1 MKACI
6 IYNQGL
12 GKDYVLYQVVQ
23 DFIDQGK
30 VLGIDLIPKSNE
42 DFITY
47 QDQEGLQ
54 VLGLDFDPAFIL
66 FYDKDLVLAR
76 ALENSDYRLFN
87 PLEAIALCDDKIK
100 SYQALEGLPLPR
112 TIYGPKR
119 YHPYENPD
127 FAQRVLSI
135 LGPKVIVKESTGSF
149 GQQVH
154 LAQGLD
160 QLVPL
165 LKNLSCRSYLIQEY
179 IEESMG
185 RDLRVVLVGDQVLG
199 GMERSNQGDFRA
211 NIALGGQGRAVSLSP
226 EEIVL
231 AKACHRRLGLFFS
244 GVDLLYSKE
253 GPLVCE
259 VNSNLSYLGFSKA
272 TGLPVGKIILK
283 AILKEIKKPL

>member
-6 IYNQGL
+6 IYNQSL

-30 VLGIDLIPKSNE
+30 FLSIDLIPKSNE
-42 DFITY
+42 DFTTY
-47 QDQEGLQ
+47 QDQEGVQ

-76 ALENSDYRLFN
+76 ALKNSGYRLFN

-127 FAQRVLSI
+127 FAQRVLDI

-160 QLVPL
+160 QLVSL

-226 EEIVL
+226 EEIAL

-272 TGLPVGKIILK
+272 TGLPVGKIILE